1 VVVHTF
7 CEFKTTTAVRQGI
20 IFCNFIDSMA
30 AVAKDESQKDVE
42 ITGNKLLKVLV
53 KGQCVRGHMDVS
65 RIIAMLKGANSICSC
80 I

>member
-1 VVVHTF
+1 
-7 CEFKTTTAVRQGI
+7 
-20 IFCNFIDSMA
+20 MA